1 MNTKDRKENQLVLV
15 EFSEE
20 QQAFNF
26 NLDGADKTAPSYMP
40 IAWLTHL
47 DAARWTQEMKKLR
60 ADHRLTLEEVV
71 ERSMTP
77 LVRRGTVKL
86 ECVRHMHK
94 IRRDEI
100 KDLSDEKRDE
110 LFDQHTQEAKKFMLD
125 DIFHTRL
132 VEAGVCDIPDNKN
145 IIVWA
150 EMFVGVKDGI
160 DIDKELAGEDYEPGH
175 VEPKPES
182 KLGHF
187 EEDPETGKT
196 KFVRPKKEKE

>member
-1 MNTKDRKENQLVLV
+1 MVTKDRKENQLVLI

-40 IAWLTHL
+40 IAWLPHL
-47 DAARWTQEMKKLR
+47 DAVRWTQEIKKLR
-60 ADHRLTLEEVV
+60 DDHRLTLEEVV

-94 IRRDEI
+94 IRRNEI
-100 KDLSDEKRDE
+100 KDLSEEKLSE
-110 LFDQHTQEAKKFMLD
+110 LFDQHTEDAKKFMLD

-132 VEAGVCDIPDNKN
+132 VEAGVYDNPDNKD

-150 EMFVGVKDGI
+150 EVFVGVKDGI
-160 DIDKELAGEDYEPGH
+160 NIDKELAGEDYEPAQMELKPASKFGH
-175 VEPKPES
+175 LET
-182 KLGHF
+182 
-187 EEDPETGKT
+187 DPVTGKT
-196 KFVRPKKEKE
+196 KFISPKRKE